1 MNNQVEWY
9 CKDIVSEGSDN
20 FYILTSSLC
29 REVKMHRNDVF
40 NALKNNT
47 VSIKNLRLSSGKNP
61 RIIHDKM
68 EISGLKVYEN
78 KLNDGYIRI
87 KRIELR
93 NFVLP
98 LISGYTG
105 PSCDSLS
112 ISAVQNYDSL
122 VGKLRIMGN
131 KFSVHDKFDICAF
144 LTKDKAVK
152 VVSKAPILIDFN
164 DDLYA
169 RGFDIT
175 SKSYD
180 ISNMHFDDTKF
191 PNLFSY
197 YYNNDDILSARL
209 GETLETKVNTIRIA
223 NSVINSYDMEET
235 FTKIKITNL
244 ILENLNLPNLVSIK
258 KLLCLCKIDKLVI
271 RNVSIPNL
279 SYIDSLIYECE
290 IGEMIVDSLDIS
302 NIRALRKVFNNCK
315 IGKITFNNM
324 PLLDKITDLTSF
336 AECAK
341 FNCVV
346 DLRNISN
353 KNGSIRTIQNMLY
366 CTYAKSIDL
375 SNLNIATIVN
385 TDKAFATINC
395 GDIINPVINKI
406 VSTKSNVQVNKVD
419 VAKDKK
425 EAMISRSVLKKVYDK
440 CIEID
445 PTLIDMQN
453 DNIYKRLHDNN
464 STECKAIYNFID
476 KKVEEFKQLNASTL
490 QDFTYL
496 NRVYESIKSH
506 LPQIIKIREHDNPHI
521 YKVSLWSM
529 SFHKVGSIK
538 EIKNK
543 IKGNSDYL
551 LTNIDS
557 GLYMLIKKSNHT
569 CKIMSEYTMK
579 LKRNY
584 NTNGGIFNDMGL
596 TSLDL
601 SNLVFDA
608 SEKYMYDLAGCL
620 GFSCEYSY
628 NNCFRAKYLK
638 LGNFN
643 IIGMNMKNVL
653 ESLNELTTKSNIGII
668 DLENS
673 QFSFDANSDKVYKYY
688 AVGFSL
694 RYVWRYECGAK
705 AEAARIEYIP
715 IPYEEIHNGKSQIYT
730 LNHIK
735 AELDTLI
742 KALPNKPDIAII
754 VNRPNGIKKV
764 EFKDKLLA
772 IYVDNGQATIG
783 DSLESNKKS
792 LVTLL

>member
-29 REVKMHRNDVF
+29 KEVKMHRNDVF

-78 KLNDGYIRI
+78 KINDDYIRL
-87 KRIELR
+87 KRIDLR
-93 NFVLP
+93 NFVYP
-98 LISGYTG
+98 LMEGYTG
-105 PSCDSLS
+105 ASCDSLN
-112 ISAVQNYDSL
+112 ISTAQNYDSL
-122 VGKLRIMGN
+122 VGKLKIMGN
-131 KFSVHDKFDICAF
+131 KFLIHKKFDICAF
-144 LTKDKAVK
+144 RTKDKAIK

-180 ISNMHFDDTKF
+180 INNMCFDDTQF
-191 PNLFSY
+191 PKLFSHY
-197 YYNNDDILSARL
+197 YDSDDILSAKL
-209 GETLETKVNTIRIA
+209 GGQLEERVNNIRVA

-235 FTKIKITNL
+235 FTKIKLTNL
-244 ILENLNLPNLVSIK
+244 ILENISLPNLVSIK
-258 KLLCLCKIDKLVI
+258 KLLCLCRIDKLVI

-279 SYIDSLIYECE
+279 VYIDSLIYECE
-290 IGEMIVDSLDIS
+290 IGEIIVDSLDIS
-302 NIRALRKVFNNCK
+302 NVRALRNVFNNCK
-315 IGKITFNNM
+315 IGTITFNNM
-324 PLLDKITDLTSF
+324 PSLDKITDLTSF

-341 FNCVV
+341 FNCAV
-346 DLRNISN
+346 DFRNITN
-353 KNGSIRTIQNMLY
+353 KNGSIRTIQNMFY
-366 CTYAKSIDL
+366 CTYAKAIDL

-395 GDIINPVINKI
+395 GNIINPMINKI
-406 VSTKSNVQVNKVD
+406 ASTNSNVQVNKVD
-419 VAKDKK
+419 VDRDKK
-425 EAMISRSVLKKVYDK
+425 AVMISRTVLKKVYGK

-445 PTLIDMQN
+445 PTLIDMQD

-464 STECKAIYNFID
+464 SAECKAIYNFIT
-476 KKVEEFKQLNASTL
+476 KKVEEFKQLNESKL

-496 NRVYESIKSH
+496 NRVYEPIKSH
-506 LPQIIKIREHDNPHI
+506 LPQIIKLREHDSPHI
-521 YKVSLWSM
+521 FKVSLWSM

-543 IKGNSDYL
+543 IKGNSNYL

-584 NTNGGIFNDMGL
+584 NTNDGLFNDMGFI
-596 TSLDL
+596 SLDL

-638 LGNFN
+638 IGNFN
-643 IIGMNMKNVL
+643 IIGMNMKDVL
-653 ESLNELTTKSNIGII
+653 KSLNMLITESNIGII

-688 AVGFSL
+688 AVDFALG
-694 RYVWRYECGAK
+694 YTWDAK
-705 AEAARIEYIP
+705 VARIEYIP
-715 IPYEEIHNGKSQIYT
+715 IPYEDIHNNGT
-730 LNHIK
+730 LQTYSLQHLK
-735 AELDTLI
+735 AELHALI
-742 KALPNKPDIAII
+742 NALPNKPDIAII
-754 VNRPNGIKKV
+754 VNRPTGIKKV
-764 EFKDKLLA
+764 EFKDKLFA
-772 IYVDNGQATIG
+772 IYVDDGTVTIG
-783 DSLESNKKS
+783 HSLSSNKKS